1 MAETVRMICPN
12 LQCQSI
18 LAVPVTARGKTIRCS
33 GCGTT
38 IRVPSNSPKPA
49 DSGASTKPS

>member
-1 MAETVRMICPN
+1 MICPN
-12 LQCQSI
+12 LQCQAI

-38 IRVPSNSPKPA
+38 IRVPAGTGKPA
-49 DSGASTKPS
+49 DSGAATKQS